1 MPSIDGRSGF
11 KRVYFPYVK
20 GKGGGM
26 DLGLNDRVA
35 LVTGGSEGIG
45 KATALRLSLEGAKVA
60 ICGRR
65 GNVLEETAVEIN
77 SISGGEIF
85 PIVADVSQAEDI
97 KRMILEVVA
106 KWGKLDILVNNAG
119 TASGGPFEDNTDE
132 AWFHDLE
139 LKLFGAIRCTREALP
154 FMRKGKWG
162 RVINVTNLGGKAP
175 GAGSTPT
182 SVSRAGG
189 IALTKALSKELAS
202 DNILVNTVCIGRI
215 KAAQGQK
222 AYEIARRQS
231 PDLTLDEYYGKQA
244 EMLNVP
250 LGRVGEASEA
260 ADVITFL
267 ASERASYVTGVAVN
281 IDGGA
286 SPVV

>member
-1 MPSIDGRSGF
+1 MLGDLTGKHAIVTGAGSGIGTGIASVMTSQGASVAIADLNEEASHKTSHQIEGDTMPL
-11 KRVYFPYVK
+11 
-20 GKGGGM
+20 GM
-26 DLGLNDRVA
+26 D
-35 LVTGGSEGIG
+35 VTNVQSVQRAIDQVISE
-45 KATALRLSLEGAKVA
+45 
-60 ICGRR
+60 
-65 GNVLEETAVEIN
+65 
-77 SISGGEIF
+77 
-85 PIVADVSQAEDI
+85 
-97 KRMILEVVA
+97 
-106 KWGKLDILVNNAG
+106 WGKIDILVNNAG
-119 TASGGPFEDNTDE
+119 TASGGPFEDNSDE
-132 AWFHDLE
+132 AWFLDLE
-139 LKLFGAIRCTREALP
+139 LKLFGAIRCIREALP
-154 FMRKGKWG
+154 FMRQGKWG

-222 AYEIARRQS
+222 AYEIARTQS
-231 PDLTLDEYYGKQA
+231 PGLTLDEYYGKQA